1 MKLIICEKNQSAKRI
16 SEILS
21 RKKAK
26 RESYYKNVYYSFKWD
41 DENVL
46 VMGLRGHIL
55 TLEFPPEYENW
66 QKVEPF
72 NLISAETMKVPKSKS
87 LIKLIKE
94 KAKKASEVIVATD
107 FDREGELIGFDVI
120 SLIKK
125 VNPEVK
131 IKRARFSTLTSDDIN
146 KAFSNLE
153 EPHFSLAMAGETR
166 QEIDLYWGA
175 ILTRFISLASKRLWE
190 NYLSAGR
197 VQSPTLTILAE
208 REKKIAEF
216 KTTPYWQI
224 RCEISKDKQNF
235 FAFHKKRKF
244 NNREEAEKILNKLS
258 ERGIVKSVNQVKR
271 VKKPPSPFNTTSFL
285 QEAAKIGFSPTKAMN
300 VAENLYMGGY
310 ISYPRVDNTVYP
322 SSLNLR
328 KVLQR
333 LKKFKKISDLAE
345 ELLIKKRLIPTKGSK
360 ISSDHPPIYPTRV
373 PDKKVISSDQ
383 MRIFELVSRRFI
395 STLANKAIILS
406 VNVKIEISKE
416 IFLANGLQIVDE
428 GWMKF
433 YPYIKTKEIYLP
445 PLKEGDELN
454 VLNSEILDKE
464 TKPPARYTQSK
475 LINKM
480 EKLNLGTKSTRHTI
494 IQNLYNRG
502 YIYNNPIITTKTG
515 IVVADVLK
523 NHAEKISS
531 SEMTS
536 DLENDMDRIASGKE
550 NKEKVVK
557 KSKQLLNDIL
567 IQLSDSKNEIGEK
580 IRTGVY
586 EDKRIAECPKCG
598 KDLIIIKSR
607 KTRKRFVGCSNYPD
621 CSQAYPIPQKGRI
634 FSTGEICKYCN
645 TAIIKIVVKGRKPW
659 NLCLNPD
666 CPSKKDK
673 SIEKYPEQ
681 KLKGKTK
688 KELETFGKCP
698 NCKNDLVLRTARKSK
713 KIFLGCSNYPKCKTT
728 FSIPQSGEIKPN
740 EKLCDVCGFPQIEI
754 ISEDKTSKIL
764 CINRSCSTNK

>member
-26 RESYYKNVYYSFKWD
+26 RESYYKNIYYSFKWD
-41 DENVL
+41 NENAL

-55 TLEFPPEYENW
+55 TLEFPAEYENW

-72 NLISAETMKVPKSKS
+72 NLINAETMKVPKSKS

-94 KAKKASEVIVATD
+94 KAKKASEVIIATD

-125 VNPEVK
+125 VNPEVG

-153 EPHFSLAMAGETR
+153 KPHFSLAMAGETR

-197 VQSPTLTILAE
+197 VQSPTLSILAE
-208 REKKIAEF
+208 REKKITEF
-216 KTTPYWQI
+216 KPTPYWQI

-235 FAFHKKRKF
+235 FAFHKKKKF

-258 ERGIVKSVNQVKR
+258 ENGVIRSVNQVKR
-271 VKKPPSPFNTTSFL
+271 VRKSPSPFNTTSFL
-285 QEAAKIGFSPTKAMN
+285 QEAVKVGFSPARSMKL
-300 VAENLYMGGY
+300 AEKLYMGGY

-322 SSLNLR
+322 SSLNL
-328 KVLQR
+328 KKILQR
-333 LKKFKKISDLAE
+333 LKKFKKISDLVE
-345 ELLIKKRLIPTKGSK
+345 ELLIKKKLIPTKGSK
-360 ISSDHPPIYPTRV
+360 ISSDHPPIYPTLV
-373 PDKKVISSDQ
+373 PDKNVISSEQ
-383 MRIFELVSRRFI
+383 MRIFELVSRRFM
-395 STLANKAIILS
+395 STLARKAIILRI
-406 VNVKIEISKE
+406 NVKIEISKE

-445 PLKEGDELN
+445 PLEEGDELN
-454 VLNSEILDKE
+454 VLNSEILNKE
-464 TKPPARYTQSK
+464 TKPPARYTQGK
-475 LINKM
+475 LINEM

-515 IVVADVLK
+515 IVVANVLK

-536 DLENDMDRIASGKE
+536 NLENDMDRIASGKE
-550 NKEKVVK
+550 SKEKVVK
-557 KSKQLLNDIL
+557 KSKKLLNDIL
-567 IQLSDSKNEIGEK
+567 IQLSDSKNEIGEEIK
-580 IRTGVY
+580 KGVY
-586 EDKRIAECPKCG
+586 EDRKIGKCPKCG
-598 KDLIIIKSR
+598 KDLIIRKSK
-607 KTRKRFVGCSNYPD
+607 KTKKRFVGCSNYPD
-621 CSQAYPIPQKGRI
+621 CSQSYPIPQKGKI
-634 FSTGEICKYCN
+634 FPTGEICKYCK
-645 TAIIKIVVKGRKPW
+645 TPIVKIVIRGKKPW
-659 NLCLNPD
+659 KLCLNPD

-673 SIEKYPEQ
+673 NSKKYTEN
-681 KLKGKTK
+681 KLRSKTK

-713 KIFLGCSNYPKCKTT
+713 KRFLGCSNYPKCKTT
-728 FSIPQSGEIKPN
+728 FSIPQSGEIKPH
-740 EKLCDVCGFPQIEI
+740 EKLCDVCGFPQIEV

-764 CINRSCSTNK
+764 CLNRSCSKNK